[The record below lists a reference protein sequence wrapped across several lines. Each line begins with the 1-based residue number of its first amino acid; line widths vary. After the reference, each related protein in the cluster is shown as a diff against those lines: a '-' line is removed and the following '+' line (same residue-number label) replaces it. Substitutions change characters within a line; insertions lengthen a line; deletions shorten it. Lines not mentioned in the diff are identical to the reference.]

1 MVIGKLYMN
10 WLFIIGG
17 IYLVG
22 YIVSKYSESKKST
35 NVLQYTPS
43 STAPY
48 VSQRKLNEEKVD
60 LSNIKLST
68 EQQNLFGILEDTN
81 KNIFITG
88 KAGTGKS
95 LLLQYFKQKSKKR
108 LVVTAPT
115 GVAALNVGGQTIH
128 SLFRIPPEFLHP
140 SKSIRLDYKTIF
152 LLKNIDTV
160 VIDEISMVRADL
172 MDAIDRVLR
181 QARGYNIP
189 FGGVQMVLFGDP
201 YQLPPVVSDPELHKY
216 FADNHGGYY
225 FFNAHVW
232 KDTQLEIHELTNIFR
247 QKDEKFKD
255 ILNAIRV
262 GDVTDDLLFTLNNR
276 VVEIPE
282 TGIITLSTTNAS
294 VAEINHRELEKLPG
308 EIHEYRALVTGNLE
322 YSAFPTDEI
331 LKLKKGAQV
340 MLIKNDKNKRWV
352 NGTIGVIESLS
363 DNEVKVNI
371 DGITYSVPK
380 ETWSK
385 ILYYYNQ
392 VEKKVEE
399 EVVSSFTQFP
409 LKLAWAVT
417 IHKSQGQTYGTVAVD
432 MGNGAFAH
440 GQTYVALSRCTNL
453 EGLYLKRQIVRED
466 IMVDPIIINFMEKSF

>member
-1 MVIGKLYMN
+1 M
-10 WLFIIGG
+10 
-17 IYLVG
+17 
-22 YIVSKYSESKKST
+22 
-35 NVLQYTPS
+35 
-43 STAPY
+43 
-48 VSQRKLNEEKVD
+48 
-60 LSNIKLST
+60 
-68 EQQNLFGILEDTN
+68 
-81 KNIFITG
+81 
-88 KAGTGKS
+88 
-95 LLLQYFKQKSKKR
+95 
-108 LVVTAPT
+108 
-115 GVAALNVGGQTIH
+115 
-128 SLFRIPPEFLHP
+128 HP

-466 IMVDPIIINFMEKSF
+466 IMVDPIIINFMEKSS